1 MKLGENIDT
10 PYMILDSTTISN
22 TLQKLFGDSPDD
34 WMITNQMAVTK
45 DGIQY
50 SKVQVDL
57 KGKSKIIWFRY
68 PKGPSWNTPTGGL

>member
-10 PYMILDSTTISN
+10 PYMILDSTTIST

-34 WMITNQMAVTK
+34 WFVSSENAVIK
-45 DGIQY
+45 DDIRY

-57 KGKSKIIWFRY
+57 KGKSKVLWFRH
-68 PKGPSWNTPTGGL
+68 PKGPTWFNNGK

>member
-34 WMITNQMAVTK
+34 WFVSSENAVIK
-45 DGIQY
+45 DNIRY

-57 KGKSKIIWFRY
+57 KGKTKILWFRH
-68 PKGPSWNTPTGGL
+68 PKQINWGA